1 MDLLKELN
9 NLLPTY
15 TVELPFSKKE
25 VEYTPFR
32 IKDIKNLS
40 IILQEQNKQM
50 AFSAMI
56 DILKRNTKNI
66 DVLELCVA
74 DAEFLFLKIRSKSVD
89 EILNLVYNKNKIKVN
104 INDIKY
110 RNSIQEKILDIGN
123 GIFLQLK
130 TPSVKEVIKLKNF
143 EKEDMIKSLIK
154 SFTVKN
160 EIYECNKFVPEEF
173 KELLNNLPMATISQF
188 DSFLKAEPELYVH
201 INIENE
207 IKEVTGLLNFF
218 SYR

>member
-1 MDLLKELN
+1 MDLLKEIN

-15 TVELPFSKKE
+15 TVELPFCKKE

-40 IILQEQNKQM
+40 IILQEQNKNL

-56 DILKRNTKNI
+56 DILKRNTKNLDI
-66 DVLELCVA
+66 MNLCVS

-89 EILNLVYNKNKIKVN
+89 EILNLVYNKNKVKVN
-104 INDIKY
+104 INEIKT
-110 RNSIQEKILDIGN
+110 RNTIQEHSLDIGN
-123 GIFLQLK
+123 GIFLHLK
-130 TPSVKEVIKLKNF
+130 TPTVKDMLKIKNI
-143 EKEDMIKSLIK
+143 EKEDLIKAVIK
-154 SFTVKN
+154 SFTIKG

-173 KELLNNLPMATISQF
+173 KELLNNLPMSTINQF
-188 DSFLKAEPELYVH
+188 EAFLKTEPELYVH
-201 INIENE
+201 INVGDET
-207 IKEVTGLLNFF
+207 KEVTGLLNFF